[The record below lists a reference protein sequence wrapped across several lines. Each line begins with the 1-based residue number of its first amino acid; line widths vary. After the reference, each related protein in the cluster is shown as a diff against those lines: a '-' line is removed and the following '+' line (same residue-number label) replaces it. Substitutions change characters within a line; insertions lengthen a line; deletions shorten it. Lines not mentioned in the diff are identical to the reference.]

1 MTVIKEKNWLLDLN
15 LRLLIYLFIIY
26 MHIDYRKTTL
36 AIIISIII
44 IGLIAIPLGNPKF
57 IYRAIGLE
65 LSFVILSVF
74 LWKGYTQALYACIP
88 ISLLVI
94 IGNTLA
100 PPHVN
105 LMLTFSKPLNAI
117 VLIVGGYI
125 LQALLIFFSIKY
137 LSEIRSKKLS
147 KTL

>member
-1 MTVIKEKNWLLDLN
+1 MILN
-15 LRLLIYLFIIY
+15 
-26 MHIDYRKTTL
+26 L
-36 AIIISIII
+36 AIIFSIII
-44 IGLIAIPLGNPKF
+44 IGLIAIPLGNQKF
-57 IYRAIGLE
+57 IYRAIALE

-74 LWKGYTQALYACIP
+74 LWKGYTQALYVCIP

-100 PPHVN
+100 PPHVD

-117 VLIVGGYI
+117 LLIVGGYI

-137 LSEIRSKKLS
+137 ISEIRYKRIIKEIVTFL
-147 KTL
+147 LI

>member
-1 MTVIKEKNWLLDLN
+1 M
-15 LRLLIYLFIIY
+15 Y
-26 MHIDYRKTTL
+26 IDYKKTTL
-36 AIIISIII
+36 AIIFSIII
-44 IGLIAIPLGNPKF
+44 IGLIAIPIGNPKF

-65 LSFVILSVF
+65 LSFVILSIL
-74 LWKGYTQALYACIP
+74 LWKGYTQALYVCIP
-88 ISLLVI
+88 ISVLVI

-137 LSEIRSKKLS
+137 LSETMASHHLFSDFCSFCIITFFLYRYYICFML
-147 KTL
+147 

>member
-1 MTVIKEKNWLLDLN
+1 M
-15 LRLLIYLFIIY
+15 Y
-26 MHIDYRKTTL
+26 IDYKKTTL
-36 AIIISIII
+36 AIIFSIII
-44 IGLIAIPLGNPKF
+44 IGLIAIPIGNPKF

-65 LSFVILSVF
+65 LSFVILF
-74 LWKGYTQALYACIP
+74 ILLWKGYTQALYACIP
-88 ISLLVI
+88 ISVLVI

-117 VLIVGGYI
+117 VFVVGGYI
-125 LQALLIFFSIKY
+125 LQTLLIFFSIKY

-147 KTL
+147 KKL

>member
-1 MTVIKEKNWLLDLN
+1 
-15 LRLLIYLFIIY
+15 

-36 AIIISIII
+36 AIIFSIII

-57 IYRAIGLE
+57 IYRAIALE

-74 LWKGYTQALYACIP
+74 LWKGYTQALYA
-88 ISLLVI
+88 
-94 IGNTLA
+94 
-100 PPHVN
+100 
-105 LMLTFSKPLNAI
+105 I

-137 LSEIRSKKLS
+137 ISEIRSKKLS

>member
-1 MTVIKEKNWLLDLN
+1 M
-15 LRLLIYLFIIY
+15 Y
-26 MHIDYRKTTL
+26 IDYKKITL
-36 AIIISIII
+36 AIIFSIII
-44 IGLIAIPLGNPKF
+44 IGLIAIPIGNPKF

-65 LSFVILSVF
+65 LSFVILF
-74 LWKGYTQALYACIP
+74 ILLWKGYTQVLYACIP
-88 ISLLVI
+88 ISVLVI

-125 LQALLIFFSIKY
+125 LQTLLIFFSIKY

-147 KTL
+147 KKL

>member
-1 MTVIKEKNWLLDLN
+1 MIVNKGNWLLDLN
-15 LRLLIYLFIIY
+15 FRLSIYLLIIH
-26 MHIDYRKTTL
+26 MHIHYRKTTL
-36 AIIISIII
+36 AIIFSIII

-65 LSFVILSVF
+65 LSFVIISIL
-74 LWKGYTQALYACIP
+74 LWKGYTQVLYACIP

-105 LMLTFSKPLNAI
+105 LMLTFSKPLNAT
-117 VLIVGGYI
+117 VLIIGGYI
-125 LQALLIFFSIKY
+125 LPALLIFFSVKY
-137 LSEIRSKKLS
+137 LSEIRTKKLS
-147 KTL
+147 KKL

>member
-1 MTVIKEKNWLLDLN
+1 MILIKESLVIRLKFAFIDLSFYN
-15 LRLLIYLFIIY
+15 LMY
-26 MHIDYRKTTL
+26 IDYKKTTL
-36 AIIISIII
+36 AIIFSIII
-44 IGLIAIPLGNPKF
+44 IGLIAIPIGNPKF

-65 LSFVILSVF
+65 LSFVILSIL

-88 ISLLVI
+88 ISVLVI

-125 LQALLIFFSIKY
+125 LQTLLIFFSIKY

-147 KTL
+147 KKL